1 MELGSQSITI
11 IIEMEKAGEKF
22 SSKIYIPEQMIFAH
36 KISSTRIM
44 GDTLVFQLSDF
55 RAKYEGIINSEKD
68 LFEGIWSQNKIETPL
83 KLSFATDETRF
94 DFSRPQEPVA
104 PFPYVEQE
112 IIVKNKKAKVELSG
126 TLTLPSTEGK
136 FPLIILVTGSGP
148 QNRDEELFGHKPFWI
163 IADYFARNGVA
174 VYRYDDR
181 GYAKSTGVFGEASSY
196 DFMTDAMSAVKQLK
210 KHPNIDKKRIGIAG
224 HSEGGMI
231 ALIAAAKYPK
241 DLAFIISLA
250 GPGVNIIDLLLK
262 QSEEINRASG
272 LNETQ
277 IEIVRNFNYNFFNL
291 ALTEKEIKNITEK
304 MSLLYNELTQDLSE
318 DEKAELQI
326 NEAMISRT
334 AIQLRSPWM
343 QYFLAFNPSDYLKK
357 IKIPVLA
364 INGSLDIQVDADEN
378 LSAIERYLTEAKNK
392 NFKIVKIENVNHV
405 LQTSKTGVIRDYMLN
420 KETVSPEILKQ
431 MHEFLKDKKII
442 Q

>member
-1 MELGSQSITI
+1 MELGTQSITL
-11 IIEMEKAGEKF
+11 IIEMEKSGEKTN
-22 SSKIYIPEQMIFAH
+22 SKIYIPEQMIFAH
-36 KISSTRIM
+36 KISSTKISN
-44 GDTLVFQLSDF
+44 DTLVFQLNDF
-55 RAKYEGIINSEKD
+55 RAKYEGIINYEENHID
-68 LFEGIWSQNKIETPL
+68 GIWTQNKIETPL
-83 KLSFATDETRF
+83 LLKFATAETRI
-94 DFSRPQEPVA
+94 DFVRPQEPVA

-126 TLTLPSTEGK
+126 TLTLPSTGGK

-181 GYAKSTGVFGEASSY
+181 GYAKSTGNFGEATSY
-196 DFMTDAMSAVKQLK
+196 DFMTDAMNAVKQLK
-210 KHPNIDKKRIGIAG
+210 KHPNIDKKRVGIAG

-231 ALIAAAKYPK
+231 ALIAAAKHPK

-277 IEIVRNFNYNFFNL
+277 IEIIRNFNYNFFNL
-291 ALTEKEIKNITEK
+291 ALTEKEIKIISEK
-304 MSLLYNELTQDLSE
+304 MTLLYNELSQDLTE
-318 DEKAELQI
+318 EEKVELQI

-334 AIQLRSPWM
+334 AIQLKSPWM
-343 QYFLAFNPSDYLKK
+343 QYFMAFNPSDYLKK
-357 IKIPVLA
+357 IRIPVLA
-364 INGSLDIQVDADEN
+364 INGNLDIQVDADEN
-378 LSAIERYLTEAKNK
+378 LNAIERYLTEAKNK

-405 LQTSKTGVIRDYMLN
+405 LQTSKTGEIREYMLN
-420 KETVSPEILKQ
+420 NETVSPIILKQ
-431 MHEFLKDKKII
+431 MYEFLKEQKII